1 MAKGLSR
8 LQTEILKVLE
18 EWPSFK
24 EAEPGSFQS
33 WAKPQDII
41 AALHK
46 PKTPATR
53 ATISRA
59 LARLHK
65 RGVIA
70 KASPGQA
77 IADKSFCYVRITYP
91 KND

>member
-1 MAKGLSR
+1 MANGLSR

-18 EWPSFK
+18 EWPSFE

-41 AALHK
+41 AALHR

-59 LARLHK
+59 LARLHR
-65 RGVIA
+65 RGVVA
-70 KASPGQA
+70 RAPRDQA
-77 IADKSFCYVRITYP
+77 IAGSSFRYIS
-91 KND
+91 KAKAA